1 MEQTMKIMTIN
12 THSLAE
18 PEFEEKRE
26 QFARV
31 ILKER
36 PDLLAMQE
44 VNQTAA
50 APELAAERLAGYMA
64 CPGNS
69 VAVREDNYAAWLA
82 DRLRQDGLEYSWTWL
97 PAKLGYDRY
106 DEGMAVFARR
116 PIRQAEQFFISRSR
130 DYRNWKTRK
139 LLGVQVGE
147 SWYYTVHMGW
157 WDDEEEPFASQWNR
171 LEAYL
176 HERRKSGQPVWLMGD
191 FNSPSAVR
199 GQGYDLVCQSGWRDT
214 FADAKE
220 RDGGVTV
227 EEVIDGWRERA
238 SELINAGEAAGNAGG
253 TARYAT
259 GNAGE
264 AAGNA
269 GGTVRNAGEAA
280 EIAGGAAA
288 GQPEN
293 GVNGMRLDYIFSSKP
308 MAVIR
313 SQVICNGRFYEKV
326 SDHYGVMI
334 EMMETGEVY

>member
-12 THSLAE
+12 THSLVE

-26 QFARV
+26 RFARV

-50 APELAAERLAGYMA
+50 APELAAERLAGYVA

-82 DRLRQDGLEYSWTWL
+82 DRLHRDGLEYSWTWL

-116 PIRQAEQFFISRSR
+116 PIRQAEQFFISRSQ

-176 HERRKSGQPVWLMGD
+176 HEKRKSGQPVWLMGD

-220 RDGGVTV
+220 RVGGVTV

-238 SELINAGEAAGNAGG
+238 SELTNAGEAAGDAAENTGEAAGNAG
-253 TARYAT
+253 
-259 GNAGE
+259 E
-264 AAGNA
+264 AAF
-269 GGTVRNAGEAA
+269 
-280 EIAGGAAA
+280 
-288 GQPEN
+288 GQIEH

-308 MAVIR
+308 MPVIR

-334 EMMETGEVY
+334 EIMETGEVY